1 MLHNEKQAEI
11 KKEDETKRQ
20 QELEKH
26 KVGLYNTC
34 RIHFQ
39 VLYCQKSSCVNL
51 STKFVCVIVECLC
64 RTDEWTRSLRTNV
77 C

>member
-26 KVGLYNTC
+26 KVGL
-34 RIHFQ
+34 
-39 VLYCQKSSCVNL
+39 
-51 STKFVCVIVECLC
+51 
-64 RTDEWTRSLRTNV
+64 
-77 C
+77 

>member
-26 KVGLYNTC
+26 KVGLE
-34 RIHFQ
+34 H
-39 VLYCQKSSCVNL
+39 L
-51 STKFVCVIVECLC
+51 SDSFSGTILSEIKLCEFKYKICLC
-64 RTDEWTRSLRTNV
+64 YCRMPM
-77 C
+77 